1 MPIIKGDSKTMAE
14 IPGFGLRARWQ
25 DVVHDPAAASPLR
38 RSAGG
43 GVGGRAPSSR
53 LTTHAPHSEQ
63 LKTLGRIRQEVC
75 GFHLRE
81 QWGGVSAP
89 RSLPSRCPEPRP
101 CRAAPRRGGVP
112 RRRGPA
118 HLTPASRGRST
129 CTASPRGSAARWWR
143 GAAVLRMTL
152 QTATPRLLLA
162 RSGAWWGQVRT
173 CVCVCVYVCSCVCVC
188 VCVRVCTQRTHT
200 HTHTNT

>member
-81 QWGGVSAP
+81 QWGGVDMY
-89 RSLPSRCPEPRP
+89 RFPSRKRGEMVEGGGGASDDASDSDP
-101 CRAAPRRGGVP
+101 AAPAGPQWRLVGPGVFEP
-112 RRRGPA
+112 KSDVTYRFCA
-118 HLTPASRGRST
+118 DSDTPLKLSLQQHTYHGKKVS
-129 CTASPRGSAARWWR
+129 SSAA
-143 GAAVLRMTL
+143 
-152 QTATPRLLLA
+152 QSA
-162 RSGAWWGQVRT
+162 RSGQGSRQAR
-173 CVCVCVYVCSCVCVC
+173 SSIK
-188 VCVRVCTQRTHT
+188 
-200 HTHTNT
+200 